1 MKAADPE
8 RHCCKVLWNADSANE
23 LCACCCLVQCI
34 GCESCV
40 NNCFLLRTLSDKKNM
55 AAYGEPEP
63 PEYDVSNIRV
73 PVAMFVGSE
82 DQLADP
88 VDSKMLAKKLRTLVH
103 YREVRFV

>member
-1 MKAADPE
+1 
-8 RHCCKVLWNADSANE
+8 
-23 LCACCCLVQCI
+23 
-34 GCESCV
+34 
-40 NNCFLLRTLSDKKNM
+40 M